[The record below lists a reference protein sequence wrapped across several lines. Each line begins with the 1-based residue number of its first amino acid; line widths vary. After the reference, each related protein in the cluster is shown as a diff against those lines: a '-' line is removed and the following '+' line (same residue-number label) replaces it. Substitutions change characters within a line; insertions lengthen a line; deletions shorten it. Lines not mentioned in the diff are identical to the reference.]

1 MRSIIITNPYKISQ
15 IFPQLIWK
23 QSPNSPFWQANTIN
37 STGSI
42 EEPRV
47 GRSRPGIL
55 RRSTRRRSIN
65 VETLTSHQ
73 GKYLFKVCFY
83 VVYTSYNTE
92 AFVHYESHFLKALGT
107 PPRGPWQTQTR
118 IMIYTVKGEI
128 VKKQHIV
135 NLSAVGAATEKT
147 TNLIIFISKAWIVYH
162 DTMYGS
168 TVRYQNAKSGAITQA
183 EQISCEY
190 KSVNIKC
197 ISQFHRHFSD
207 YILSSYPFP
216 PPGVESQIQIGPHH
230 VAGKPRHKMQVE
242 SRLKW

>member
-1 MRSIIITNPYKISQ
+1 M
-15 IFPQLIWK
+15 
-23 QSPNSPFWQANTIN
+23 ANTN
-37 STGSI
+37 TDHD
-42 EEPRV
+42 
-47 GRSRPGIL
+47 L
-55 RRSTRRRSIN
+55 HCKRRD
-65 VETLTSHQ
+65 
-73 GKYLFKVCFY
+73 C
-83 VVYTSYNTE
+83 
-92 AFVHYESHFLKALGT
+92 
-107 PPRGPWQTQTR
+107 
-118 IMIYTVKGEI
+118 
-128 VKKQHIV
+128 KKQHIV

-168 TVRYQNAKSGAITQA
+168 TVQYQNAKSGAITQA

-190 KSVNIKC
+190 KSVNKC